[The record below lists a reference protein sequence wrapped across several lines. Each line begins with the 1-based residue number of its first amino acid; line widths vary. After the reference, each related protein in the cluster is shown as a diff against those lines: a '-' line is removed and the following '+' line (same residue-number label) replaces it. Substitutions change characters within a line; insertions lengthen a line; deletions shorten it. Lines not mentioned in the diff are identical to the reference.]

1 MVMRIS
7 RDQPE
12 EGEITLTPL
21 IDVVFLLLIFF
32 MVSTTFDR
40 TQAIE
45 MALPTAETGGT
56 REQGERLLLELRP
69 QGRYRLNDEPLEA
82 GELQA
87 ALAASDRG
95 IPMVIQAHAQASSQD
110 LVHVL
115 DIARKLGITQLSVEV
130 KPKTASS
137 KARP

>member
-1 MVMRIS
+1 MMMRIG
-7 RDQPE
+7 RDRPE

-40 TQAIE
+40 TRAIE
-45 MALPTAETGGT
+45 MDLPVAETGGT

-69 QGRYRLNDEPLEA
+69 EGRYRLNDEPLEA

-87 ALAASDRG
+87 ALRARDRG
-95 IPMVIQAHAQASSQD
+95 IPMVIQPHAQASSQD